1 MAEKAT
7 DRLLRMLGMVTYLDR
22 HAGVPIEQVAEHF
35 GVSTRQV
42 VADIDTLWVTGTPGY
57 WPHDLID
64 FDAASYDEG
73 VVRLV
78 ESRGMTRPL
87 RLGTREAVA
96 LIAAL
101 RAMREAV
108 APGLDR
114 ARAAVLSSALDKL
127 TAATGEGAAA
137 VDVRLAVD
145 GAPGV
150 VAALGEALA
159 SQRRLRIRYV
169 TAADVTSER
178 EVDPIRLVTEEHHS
192 YLLAWCHR
200 AQDERLFRVDR
211 VLAAEVLDEPA
222 TAHGS
227 GSHDETFTPSPQADL
242 VTLELASPARWIA
255 EQVPV
260 EGVEE
265 LPDGGFRVALR
276 IAEPAWL
283 RHLLLQTAA
292 HVRSVTPGSV
302 ASDVAAAARAALAA
316 YGETAGGTAGGAAGG
331 AAGDETAG
339 TAGGAPAGR

>member
-22 HAGVPIEQVAEHF
+22 HAGVPVEQVAAHF
-35 GVSTRQV
+35 GVSSRQV
-42 VADIDTLWVTGTPGY
+42 VEDVDTLWVTGTPGY

-101 RAMREAV
+101 RAMRAAL
-108 APGLDR
+108 APGLDD
-114 ARAAVLSSALDKL
+114 ARAAVLTSALDKL

-137 VDVRLAVD
+137 VDVRLAAD
-145 GAPGV
+145 GAPAV
-150 VAALGEALA
+150 VAAIGEALA
-159 SQRRLRIRYV
+159 AQRRLRIRYV

-200 AQDERLFRVDR
+200 ARDERLFRVDR

-222 TAHGS
+222 TAHPGA
-227 GSHDETFTPSPQADL
+227 HAETFTPSPDDDL

-260 EGVEE
+260 EAVEE

-283 RHLLLQTAA
+283 RHLLLQVAG
-292 HVRSVTPGSV
+292 HVRAVTPAAV
-302 ASDVAAAARAALAA
+302 ADDDAAAARAALDA
-316 YGETAGGTAGGAAGG
+316 Y
-331 AAGDETAG
+331 
-339 TAGGAPAGR
+339 GAPADGTPTGD

>member
-1 MAEKAT
+1 VAEKAT
-7 DRLLRMLGMVTYLDR
+7 DRLLRLLGMVTYLDR
-22 HAGVPIEQVAEHF
+22 RSGVPVEQVAQHF

-42 VADIDTLWVTGTPGY
+42 LADIDTLWVTGTPGY

-64 FDAASYDEG
+64 FDAASYDQG

-96 LIAAL
+96 LVAAL

-114 ARAAVLSSALDKL
+114 ARAAVLTSALDKL

-145 GAPGV
+145 GAPEV

-159 SQRRLRIRYV
+159 TRRRLRIRYV

-178 EVDPIRLVTEEHHS
+178 EVDPIRLVTEDDHS

-200 AQDERLFRVDR
+200 ARDERLFRVDR
-211 VLAAEVLDEPA
+211 VLAAQVLDVPA
-222 TAHGS
+222 TDHPVAGHTQ
-227 GSHDETFTPSPQADL
+227 TFTPSPEDEL
-242 VTLELASPARWIA
+242 VTLELASPVRWIA

-260 EGVEE
+260 ESVQD
-265 LPDGGFRVALR
+265 LPDGDFRVALR
-276 IAEPAWL
+276 VAEPAWL
-283 RHLLLQTAA
+283 RHLLLQVAA
-292 HVRSVTPGSV
+292 QVRSVEPSV
-302 ASDVAAAARAALAA
+302 VATDAADAARAALTA
-316 YGETAGGTAGGAAGG
+316 YGPLAE
-331 AAGDETAG
+331 
-339 TAGGAPAGR
+339 